1 MFNCDKCK
9 DEQVDSAVY
18 FKIRFRV
25 LDINTKKDCCGTS
38 RLMKS
43 AYVPLP
49 LLDMSKFK

>member
-9 DEQVDSAVY
+9 DEYVDSAVY

-38 RLMKS
+38 RLFNEKCLCS
-43 AYVPLP
+43 TSPFGYV
-49 LLDMSKFK
+49 